1 MLTLGIIL
9 LILVGFAMTKLKVT
23 IRYSDDVVVIIEV
36 LGIRIRIPPKK
47 KKRIKPMTAKEAAK
61 IREQREKAAEQ
72 KRLKAIAK
80 AKKKKQKQA
89 AAKQKKEALRKD
101 PEARRKAKE
110 KKKKKKEKAAT
121 LQENLDLVGKV
132 VGFFFSGLLGHLR
145 IDVARLHVIVGSPEA
160 AKTAILYGAAVQ
172 GVGYILAFLD
182 KASNLKGMKR
192 ADVYVDAD
200 FLSEELRIDI
210 DISISLRIWHLFH
223 LIGGTLKRVI
233 KNRMAVSKRVKAEHP
248 PHKGPSAVMGTDAQ
262 GAPIVIAPVKRK
274 KRRRKKKKNAKNA
287 KNEKNEKNAKA
298 PQKKSPAKADKA
310 PDKPSDK

>member
-9 LILVGFAMTKLKVT
+9 LILFGFAMTKFKVT
-23 IRYSDDVVVIIEV
+23 IRYSDDVVVIIEI

-47 KKRIKPMTAKEAAK
+47 KKRVKPMTSKEAAK
-61 IREQREKAAEQ
+61 IREKREKAAEQ

-110 KKKKKKEKAAT
+110 KKKQKKEKAAT

-145 IDVARLHVIVGSPEA
+145 IDVAKLHVIVGSPEA

-248 PHKGPSAVMGTDAQ
+248 PHRGPAALAQSASAQ
-262 GAPIVIAPVKRK
+262 GGTAQGVPVRRR
-274 KRRRKKKKNAKNA
+274 KRRRKKK
-287 KNEKNEKNAKA
+287 A
-298 PQKKSPAKADKA
+298 PQKKGNTTTKSPAKAVKKS

>member
-1 MLTLGIIL
+1 
-9 LILVGFAMTKLKVT
+9 
-23 IRYSDDVVVIIEV
+23 
-36 LGIRIRIPPKK
+36 
-47 KKRIKPMTAKEAAK
+47 MTAKEAAK
-61 IREQREKAAEQ
+61 IREKREKAAEQ

-110 KKKKKKEKAAT
+110 KKKQKKEKAAT

-145 IDVARLHVIVGSPEA
+145 IDVAKLHVIVGSPEA

-233 KNRMAVSKRVKAEHP
+233 KNRMAVSKRVKAEHT
-248 PHKGPSAVMGTDAQ
+248 PHRSPAALAQSASAQ
-262 GAPIVIAPVKRK
+262 GGTAQGVPVRRR
-274 KRRRKKKKNAKNA
+274 KRRRKKK
-287 KNEKNEKNAKA
+287 A
-298 PQKKSPAKADKA
+298 PQKKGNTTTKSPAKAVKKS